1 MLNFKSDFIYHRKNC
16 LPKELCT
23 SIIDFF
29 EKNPNKT
36 NGYVYSG
43 INDVTVNKEVK
54 DSTDIS
60 INFNKSEESCIFN
73 MHHHLCEE
81 IKNYKEKYIFLDDL
95 EKWKLDEVFNIRRY
109 NPGQAFRKLHCE
121 HGPGNCSTRIL
132 AWMFYLNSVNSGGE
146 TVFPYQNKKFR
157 PNEGDLLIWP
167 AFWTHPHKG
176 NENQKEVKYISTGW
190 VSFH

>member
-1 MLNFKSDFIYHRKNC
+1 MFNFKSDFIYHRKNC

-60 INFNKSEESCIFN
+60 INFNKSEELIIF
-73 MHHHLCEE
+73 
-81 IKNYKEKYIFLDDL
+81 K
-95 EKWKLDEVFNIRRY
+95 
-109 NPGQAFRKLHCE
+109 Q
-121 HGPGNCSTRIL
+121 SIL
-132 AWMFYLNSVNSGGE
+132 S
-146 TVFPYQNKKFR
+146 YQ
-157 PNEGDLLIWP
+157 
-167 AFWTHPHKG
+167 
-176 NENQKEVKYISTGW
+176 
-190 VSFH
+190 